1 VKAGDV
7 DVINRAAALRA
18 EFDRSFA
25 AAPPAAATAVEDLL
39 AIGIEGDPY
48 LLRLAEVSGLH
59 ADKRVMWLPSPVAE
73 LIGLAGFRGTVLPV
87 YDLGMLLGKPRAAA
101 APRWTVVDA
110 SGRVGLAFDAFSG
123 FLRARP
129 ETIVP
134 DAREAR
140 GRHVRDVLQGDTIQP
155 IVDLTSILQTLDRG
169 GASGQIS

>member
-7 DVINRAAALRA
+7 DLINRAAALRA

-25 AAPPAAATAVEDLL
+25 AAPAAAATAVEDLL
-39 AIGIEGDPY
+39 AIGIEGDSY

-59 ADKRVMWLPSPVAE
+59 VDKRLMWLPSPVAE
-73 LIGLAGFRGTVLPV
+73 LIGLAGFRGRVLPV

-101 APRWTVVDA
+101 VPRWTVVDA
-110 SGRVGLAFDAFSG
+110 SGRAGLAFDAFSG

-140 GRHVRDVLQGDTIQP
+140 GRHVRDVLQGDMIRP
-155 IVDLTSILQTLDRG
+155 IVDLTSILQTLDRS

>member
-1 VKAGDV
+1 MNAG

-25 AAPPAAATAVEDLL
+25 VAPPAAATAVEDLL
-39 AIGIEGDPY
+39 AIGIEGDQY

-59 ADKRVMWLPSPVAE
+59 ANKRLMWLPSPVAE
-73 LIGLAGFRGTVLPV
+73 LIGLAGFRGTVLPI
-87 YDLGMLLGKPRAAA
+87 YDLGMLLGKPKTAA

-123 FLRARP
+123 FLRALP

-140 GRHVRDVLQGDTIQP
+140 GRHVRDVLQGDTIRP
-155 IVDLTSILQTLDRG
+155 IVDLTSILRTLDRG